1 MLASININL
10 SVYIEPNER
19 TWEIIR
25 DNKKKYY
32 SPQELDELI
41 AEKKEHMITVHVRG
55 ETKKLLEMQIW
66 DFMSEFGDHMYM
78 GMPGPC
84 FKNNQVFFETDEL
97 CPIYD
102 VAPKVPEP
110 ITYSITKG
118 SDVVIETDFKDG
130 ETVRVNFNNLKCES
144 NDYETLRDILY
155 NGPHDVFAYWG
166 IPGEPLSPWHDQ
178 IVDGEQDYIIH
189 EGKNKIILHNQYDEV
204 LTCQVSFARYQM
216 QKKE

>member
-1 MLASININL
+1 MLASINVNL
-10 SVYIEPNER
+10 NVYVEPNEL
-19 TWEIIR
+19 TWKIIR

-32 SPQELDELI
+32 SPKELDERI
-41 AEKKEHMITVHVRG
+41 AEMKEHMTTVNVRG
-55 ETKKLLEMQIW
+55 ENKKLLKMQIW
-66 DFMSEFGDHMYM
+66 GFMSEFGDHMYM

-84 FKNNQVFFETDEL
+84 FEHNQVFFETDEL

-110 ITYSITKG
+110 VTYSVTKG

-130 ETVRVNFNNLKCES
+130 ETVRVNFENLEEEGLDLQQEL
-144 NDYETLRDILY
+144 NRLEE
-155 NGPHDVFAYWG
+155 GPHDVFAYWG

-189 EGKNKIILHNQYDEV
+189 EGKNKIIIHNHYDGV
-204 LTCQVSFARYQM
+204 LKCKLSFAPY
-216 QKKE
+216 KKKD

>member
-1 MLASININL
+1 MLASINVNL
-10 SVYIEPNER
+10 NVYIEPNEL
-19 TWEIIR
+19 TWKIIR

-32 SPQELDELI
+32 SPKELDELI
-41 AEKKEHMITVHVRG
+41 AEMKEHMTTVNVRG
-55 ETKKLLEMQIW
+55 ENKKLLKMQIW
-66 DFMSEFGDHMYM
+66 GFMSEFGDHMYM

-84 FKNNQVFFETDEL
+84 FEHNQVFFETDEL

-110 ITYSITKG
+110 VTYSVTKG

-130 ETVRVNFNNLKCES
+130 ETVRVNFENLEEEGLDLQQEL
-144 NDYETLRDILY
+144 NRLEE
-155 NGPHDVFAYWG
+155 GPHDVFAYWG

-189 EGKNKIILHNQYDEV
+189 EGKNKIIIHNHYDGV
-204 LTCQVSFARYQM
+204 LKCKLSFAPY
-216 QKKE
+216 KKKD

>member
-1 MLASININL
+1 MLASINVNL
-10 SVYIEPNER
+10 NVYIEPNEL
-19 TWEIIR
+19 TWKIIR

-32 SPQELDELI
+32 SPKELDERI
-41 AEKKEHMITVHVRG
+41 AEMKEHMTTVNVRG
-55 ETKKLLEMQIW
+55 ENKKLLKMQIW
-66 DFMSEFGDHMYM
+66 GFMSEFGDHMYM

-84 FKNNQVFFETDEL
+84 FEHNQVFFETDGL

-110 ITYSITKG
+110 VTYSVTKG

-130 ETVRVNFNNLKCES
+130 ETVRVNFENLEEEGLDLQQEL
-144 NDYETLRDILY
+144 NRLEE
-155 NGPHDVFAYWG
+155 GPHDVFAYWG

-189 EGKNKIILHNQYDEV
+189 EGKNKIIIHNHYDGV
-204 LTCQVSFARYQM
+204 LKCKLSFAPYK
-216 QKKE
+216 KKE